1 MGEWYPTLG
10 RRQNGHGNVCLLRQ
24 CTLCSAIVLGWVSA
38 GCQLV
43 DPDYQAI
50 TRDRG
55 EVRLILD
62 SERVQ
67 RLVSRQ
73 SANQARERTE
83 VDRYLKEQARIVQQ
97 NNRYGLEQL
106 QKHPEV
112 YIPERI
118 AFLDAMALEPSVV
131 VPPKS
136 YCRVLQR
143 SAAVCTRRPQE
154 NPYFVKV
161 RITSGKNAGQE
172 GWGCLGDGIALTV
185 AWP

>member
-1 MGEWYPTLG
+1 MVFLTRAAPS
-10 RRQNGHGNVCLLRQ
+10 RRSNVRLLRR
-24 CTLCSAIVLGWVSA
+24 CALCFAMVLSWASV
-38 GCQLV
+38 GCQLF

-55 EVRLILD
+55 EVRLIRD

-67 RLVSRQ
+67 RLISQQ
-73 SANQARERTE
+73 SADRSRERIE
-83 VDRYLKEQARIVQQ
+83 VDRYLEEQARILQQ
-97 NNRYGLEQL
+97 NNRHELEQL

-118 AFLDAMALEPSVV
+118 AFLDAMALEPAIVV
-131 VPPKS
+131 QPRS

-143 SAAVCTRRPQE
+143 STAVCTRRPQE

-161 RITSGKNAGQE
+161 RVTSGKDAGQE
-172 GWGCLGDGIALTV
+172 GWGCLGDGIGLTV